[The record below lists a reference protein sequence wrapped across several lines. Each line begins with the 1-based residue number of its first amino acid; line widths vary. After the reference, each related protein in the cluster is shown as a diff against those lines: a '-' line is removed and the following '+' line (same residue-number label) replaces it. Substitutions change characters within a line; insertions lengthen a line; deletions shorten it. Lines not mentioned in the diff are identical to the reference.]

1 MKGMSGMGEDKAFV
15 IRAKSLSKP
24 IRMSSGMGSLFDPL
38 KKKKK
43 KKKKKSLFPSGRL
56 GGGGGMAGMSM

>member
-1 MKGMSGMGEDKAFV
+1 MARHLVVGNQTISG
-15 IRAKSLSKP
+15 S
-24 IRMSSGMGSLFDPL
+24 MGSLFDPL